1 MIEQKIATW
10 ALGWTMGILTVIAGD
25 KFLADNT
32 TPVEVEVLRA
42 EQLLNMYQRGR
53 TDALHVSGTKPNF
66 ELEQSCLSLWATKQG
81 ADQ

>member
-32 TPVEVEVLRA
+32 TLVEVEVLRA
-42 EQLLNMYQRGR
+42 EQLLNM
-53 TDALHVSGTKPNF
+53 
-66 ELEQSCLSLWATKQG
+66 
-81 ADQ
+81 